1 MRGIAAVFLRELTTY
16 VVTPT
21 AAVFIVVFVITAA
34 LLSFEIGG
42 LIMRGEADLVPFFA
56 FHPWLHALFVP
67 AIAMRLWAEER
78 RAGTIE
84 LLLTRPVSVWQAV
97 IGKFL
102 AAWIVIAFAL
112 VLTMP
117 MWWTVTYLGSPDH
130 GAIITG
136 YLGSWLMAGAHLAIG
151 SATSAAT
158 RSQVIAYVLAV
169 VIGLAL
175 TVGGVPAVVAAVT
188 GNVPADWID
197 ALTTFSFTSQFEG
210 LMRGVVE
217 ARALVFFGTVTVFF
231 LFLAAASIDEVRG
244 Q

>member
-1 MRGIAAVFLRELTTY
+1 MRGVSAVFLRELTSY

-21 AAVFIVVFVITAA
+21 AAVFIVVFVVTSA

-42 LIMRGEADLVPFFA
+42 LIVRGEADLVPFFA
-56 FHPWLHALFVP
+56 FHPWLHAFFVP

-78 RAGTIE
+78 RVGTIE

-117 MWWTVTYLGSPDH
+117 MWWTVSFLGSPDH
-130 GAIITG
+130 GAIVTG

-151 SATSAAT
+151 SAASAAT
-158 RSQVIAYVLAV
+158 RSQVIAYVVAV
-169 VIGLAL
+169 AIGLAL
-175 TVGGVPAVVAAVT
+175 TVGGVPSVVAAIA
-188 GNVPADWID
+188 GGIPADWID
-197 ALTTFSFTSQFEG
+197 ALTTFSFTSQFDG

-217 ARALVFFGTVTVFF
+217 ARAIVFFVTITVFF
-231 LFLAAASIDEVRG
+231 LFLAAASVDEVRS